1 MITQSDL
8 MKLSLWARRN
18 EARIVFELEGRYD
31 LVVNRY
37 IHAEDKTGR
46 RVSWSEA
53 FGSLPPGEVLAR
65 FKVKRVILFYKGS
78 KKEMS
83 VKDVKSIV
91 KGL

>member
-18 EARIVFELEGRYD
+18 DARIVFELEGKYD
-31 LVVNRY
+31 LVINRY

-65 FKVKRVILFYKGS
+65 FRVRKVVVFHKGTAR
-78 KKEMS
+78 EMS
-83 VKDVKSIV
+83 VKDVKGIA